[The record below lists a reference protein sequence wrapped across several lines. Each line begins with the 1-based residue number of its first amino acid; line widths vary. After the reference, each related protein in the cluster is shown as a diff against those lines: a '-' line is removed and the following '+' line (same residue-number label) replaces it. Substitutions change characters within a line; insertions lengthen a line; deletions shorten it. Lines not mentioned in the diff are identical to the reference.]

1 MLPSL
6 LRILSKDSEVIS
18 GRDFPLLIKSNL
30 KCYPYGVLKMNPL
43 KKVSKKTN
51 NKTCISGLS
60 TIPFQATVFFKKVKL
75 KLSEVSY
82 LIFFW

>member
-1 MLPSL
+1 
-6 LRILSKDSEVIS
+6 
-18 GRDFPLLIKSNL
+18 
-30 KCYPYGVLKMNPL
+30 MNPL